1 MRLRPIETRS
11 FSDVSYK
18 QFLNEDKLMGCK
30 CKGCGILYLPPRPL
44 CIECYSSDMEWV
56 EMKSKGKLAAFTAI
70 YVGPPSMVAEE
81 GFDRKNPYCV
91 GVVELE
97 GEVKIGARIEGVDTK
112 NPETIKVGMPL
123 TVKFLHRGE
132 GEKMKTFIAFEALS

>member
-1 MRLRPIETRS
+1 MEIRA

-30 CKGCGILYLPPRPL
+30 CKGCGTLYLPPRPL

-56 EMKSKGKLAAFTAI
+56 EMKGKGKLVAFTAI
-70 YVGPPSMVAEE
+70 SVGPPYMVAE

-97 GEVKIGARIEGVDTK
+97 GGVKIDARIEGVDTK
-112 NPETIKVGMPL
+112 NPETIKVGISL

-132 GEKMKTFIAFEALS
+132 GEKMKTFIVFEA

>member
-1 MRLRPIETRS
+1 MENRA

-30 CKGCGILYLPPRPL
+30 CKGCGALYLPPRPI

-56 EMKSKGKLAAFTAI
+56 EMKGKGKLAAFTAI
-70 YVGPPSMVAEE
+70 YVGPPSMVAE
-81 GFDRKNPYCV
+81 GFNRKNPYCV
-91 GVVELE
+91 GVVEFEE
-97 GEVKIGARIEGVDTK
+97 GVKIDARIEGLDTK

-123 TVKFLHRGE
+123 TAKFLHRTE
-132 GEKMKTFIAFEALS
+132 GENMKTFLAFEA

>member
-1 MRLRPIETRS
+1 MENRA

-30 CKGCGILYLPPRPL
+30 CKGCGALYLPPRPI

-56 EMKSKGKLAAFTAI
+56 EMKGKGKLAAFTAI
-70 YVGPPSMVAEE
+70 HVGPPSMVAE
-81 GFDRKNPYCV
+81 GFNRKNPYCV
-91 GVVELE
+91 GVVEFEE
-97 GEVKIGARIEGVDTK
+97 GVKIDARIEGVDTK

-123 TVKFLHRGE
+123 TVKFLHRTE
-132 GEKMKTFIAFEALS
+132 GENMKTFLAFEALS

>member
-1 MRLRPIETRS
+1 MENRA

-30 CKGCGILYLPPRPL
+30 CKGCGALYLPPRPI

-56 EMKSKGKLAAFTAI
+56 EMKGKGNLAAFTAI
-70 YVGPPSMVAEE
+70 YVGPPSMVAE
-81 GFDRKNPYCV
+81 GFNRKNPYCV
-91 GVVELE
+91 GVVEFEE
-97 GEVKIGARIEGVDTK
+97 GVKIDARIEGLDTK

-123 TVKFLHRGE
+123 TAKFLHRTE
-132 GEKMKTFIAFEALS
+132 GENMKTFLAFEA